1 MKAYELALDHIEEGI
16 LSGRYEVG
24 SILPPERE
32 LATQLGIGR
41 SSVREA
47 IRALESQGVLDSAV
61 GAGPASG
68 TRVTS
73 DQSRA
78 LTRLLKLHV
87 SLGKYPVDDV
97 VEARVSL
104 ERGSAALAST
114 HATAD
119 ALARLAEV
127 VEAMEAAESI
137 AEFSPLDTCFHVL
150 IAEVSENTLIS
161 DLTRAVR
168 EALLQPIARASA
180 RMADWPGLPRRA
192 QRAAP
197 PDLRRDP
204 GRRPRRGRRPDGAPH
219 PARVL
224 DPADERG
231 DALMPY
237 PRPWG

>member
-127 VEAMEAAESI
+127 VGAMEAAESI
-137 AEFSPLDTCFHVL
+137 AEFSPLDTGFHVL

-168 EALLQPIARASA
+168 EALLQPIARAST
-180 RMADWPGLPRRA
+180 RMADWPAFRDGLNEQHRRIF
-192 QRAAP
+192 AAIQAGD
-197 PDLRRDP
+197 PDAAADLMEHHIRHAYSILP
-204 GRRPRRGRRPDGAPH
+204 MNGA
-219 PARVL
+219 
-224 DPADERG
+224 
-231 DALMPY
+231 MP
-237 PRPWG
+237 

>member
-97 VEARVSL
+97 VEATMQIGHGAGDPVLCLDLPHRLVEL
-104 ERGSAALAST
+104 EQGVTEPFLLLVGQVAAL
-114 HATAD
+114 
-119 ALARLAEV
+119 
-127 VEAMEAAESI
+127 EAA
-137 AEFSPLDTCFHVL
+137 LDASRSNPSQVTV
-150 IAEVSENTLIS
+150 T
-161 DLTRAVR
+161 
-168 EALLQPIARASA
+168 ASA
-180 RMADWPGLPRRA
+180 IVALRGVIESEKRATEDVDTQTGPLGKKQGGGPR
-192 QRAAP
+192 QT
-197 PDLRRDP
+197 
-204 GRRPRRGRRPDGAPH
+204 
-219 PARVL
+219 
-224 DPADERG
+224 
-231 DALMPY
+231 
-237 PRPWG
+237 

>member
-97 VEARVSL
+97 VEAGCPWSGDPLRSP
-104 ERGSAALAST
+104 RRTPPRTRWPDWRSSWGPWRRPSPSRSSARSTPAST
-114 HATAD
+114 
-119 ALARLAEV
+119 
-127 VEAMEAAESI
+127 S
-137 AEFSPLDTCFHVL
+137 
-150 IAEVSENTLIS
+150 
-161 DLTRAVR
+161 
-168 EALLQPIARASA
+168 
-180 RMADWPGLPRRA
+180 
-192 QRAAP
+192 
-197 PDLRRDP
+197 
-204 GRRPRRGRRPDGAPH
+204 
-219 PARVL
+219 
-224 DPADERG
+224 
-231 DALMPY
+231 
-237 PRPWG
+237 